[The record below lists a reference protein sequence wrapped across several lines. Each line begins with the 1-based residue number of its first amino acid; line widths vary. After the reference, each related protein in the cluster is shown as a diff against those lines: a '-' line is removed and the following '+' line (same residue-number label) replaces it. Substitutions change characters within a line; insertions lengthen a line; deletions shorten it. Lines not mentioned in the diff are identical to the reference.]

1 MREAKSRLEHSI
13 FIPQTKAEK
22 KARVEA
28 EKPEDQEASAP
39 SESSVK
45 QLWMRLPGWVR
56 NRYFLSAA
64 AFGIWMLFLDSNSV
78 LLHLDL
84 YREHKRL
91 EREIEFYR
99 AEIERDSTR
108 LHELDSDNAALEK
121 FARERF
127 WLAKPGE
134 QIYLVESEPRESQ

>member
-1 MREAKSRLEHSI
+1 
-13 FIPQTKAEK
+13 
-22 KARVEA
+22 
-28 EKPEDQEASAP
+28 
-39 SESSVK
+39 
-45 QLWMRLPGWVR
+45 MRLPGWVR